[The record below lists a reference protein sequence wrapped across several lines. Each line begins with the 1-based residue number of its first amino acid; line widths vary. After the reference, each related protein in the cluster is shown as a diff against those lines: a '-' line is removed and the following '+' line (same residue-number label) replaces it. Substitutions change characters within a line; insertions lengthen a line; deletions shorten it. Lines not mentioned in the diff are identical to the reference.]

1 MSIDL
6 PRLHCAR
13 QESTSA
19 AAEHL
24 RENTTGE
31 ATAQGTA
38 LRSWR
43 DASEWHIAFQC
54 DDAKPWA
61 TITERDGPLWT
72 EEVVEVFF
80 DPVGDLQAYF
90 EIEVNPRNTVCDLLL
105 RRSRSGWRKEF
116 GWHCEGL
123 RTSVQFT
130 PGGWS
135 AELHIPFAAVTNDLV
150 GPGTLWRANFFRIDR
165 AGGPGSAPELSAW
178 SPTLGP
184 TFHRPELFGTI
195 AFV

>member
-6 PRLHCAR
+6 PRLQCSR
-13 QESTSA
+13 QESGADA
-19 AAEHL
+19 AVSL
-24 RENTTGE
+24 RENLTGE
-31 ATAQGTA
+31 ASAQRTT
-38 LRSWR
+38 LRSWWDEQSWHLR
-43 DASEWHIAFQC
+43 FECEDAT
-54 DDAKPWA
+54 PWA
-61 TITERDGPLWT
+61 TLTERDGPLWT

-116 GWHCEGL
+116 GWDCEGL
-123 RTSVQFT
+123 RTSVLRT
-130 PGGWS
+130 PDGWR
-135 AELHIPFAAVTNDLV
+135 ADLEIPFAAVINDRMV
-150 GPGTLWRANFFRIDR
+150 PGTIWRANFFRIDR

-178 SPTLGP
+178 SPTLDA
-184 TFHRPELFGTI
+184 TFHRAESFGTI